1 MGDLMPVQRLVDRLR
16 PIVDVTVDSLAKTGF
31 RVDPIGGEHYSKATS
46 IVSAAYKRHGRILE
60 EAIRLRLADCEYFTV
75 WHEPNF
81 FVSTVADQAI
91 TGRNAD
97 IADSL
102 PIELPYLEHGRTIQV
117 DAVVFDRRIGSVRGY
132 EIKRANGDFDSGKK
146 RSILKDILA
155 LQALLKSYTAKKGH
169 VATMA
174 EARLIAY
181 YGIKPL
187 PMPLSIAGKEMDDHF
202 VFPVFTYV
210 EEVNDYFR
218 ERLYA
223 LLRREAGIEL
233 ELDLGDL
240 CDRCPLHK
248 SK

>member
-1 MGDLMPVQRLVDRLR
+1 MAVARLLDRLR
-16 PIVDVTVDSLAKTGF
+16 PIVDVTIGSLAKTGF

-75 WHEPNF
+75 WHEPLF
-81 FVSTVADQAI
+81 FVSSVADQAI

-97 IADSL
+97 ITNSL
-102 PIELPYLEHGRTIQV
+102 PIELPYLDSGRTIQV
-117 DAVVFDRRIGSVRGY
+117 DAIVFDRRIGSVRGY

-155 LQALLKSYTAKKGH
+155 LQSLLKSYTAKKGH
-169 VATMA
+169 VASMA

-181 YGIKPL
+181 YGVKPL
-187 PMPLSIAGKEMDDHF
+187 PTPLTIAGKEMDDHF
-202 VFPVFTYV
+202 VFPVFKYV

-218 ERLYA
+218 EKLYS
-223 LLRREAGIEL
+223 LLRREAGIDL
-233 ELDLGDL
+233 QLDLGDL

>member
-1 MGDLMPVQRLVDRLR
+1 MTVPRLVDSLR
-16 PIVDVTVDSLAKTGF
+16 PFVDDTIASLAKTDF

-60 EAIRLRLADCEYFTV
+60 EAIRTRLADCEYFTV
-75 WHEPNF
+75 WHEPRF
-81 FVSTVADQAI
+81 YVSPVADQAI

-97 IADSL
+97 ISDSL
-102 PIELPYLEHGRTIQV
+102 PIELPYLDHGRTIQI
-117 DAVVFDRRIGSVRGY
+117 DAIVFDRRIGSVRGY
-132 EIKRANGDFDSGKK
+132 EIKRANGDFDAGKK
-146 RSILKDILA
+146 RSILKDLLA
-155 LQALLKSYTAKKGH
+155 LQSLLKSYAAKRGY
-169 VATMA
+169 VAALA

-187 PMPLSIAGKEMDDHF
+187 PAPLSIGGNEIDDHF

-218 ERLYA
+218 EQLYD

-233 ELDLGDL
+233 EVEALTL
-240 CDRCPLHK
+240 CDKCPLHK
-248 SK
+248 R